1 MPARVVGV
9 SYLTCLVIIH
19 PVVNMAWPVRSQ
31 LLDLVARGQLAS
43 SGYTHLSRH
52 PSLEPSVP
60 RSTRGGRVSD
70 SRTRQGLAAPAAP
83 AGYAAPAGH
92 AAHAGHD
99 PAGFAAVQDGDA
111 GRLLLRQVNAN
122 MGVNVSYTLST
133 YLSCKYFPF
142 FVSLSLSLSHP
153 LTHLLEKSPLT
164 INQIQQAWNLFSG
177 SDGRFRRSPF
187 IYLPIHD
194 DRMELLFLLLY

>member
-9 SYLTCLVIIH
+9 SYLTCLVIIYL
-19 PVVNMAWPVRSQ
+19 VVKMAWPFRSQ
-31 LLDLVARGQLAS
+31 PLDLVARGQLAS
-43 SGYTHLSRH
+43 YGYIHLFRH

-92 AAHAGHD
+92 AAHAGHG
-99 PAGFAAVQDGDA
+99 PAGFAAVQGGDA
-111 GRLLLRQVNAN
+111 GRLLLRQANAN

-133 YLSCKYFPF
+133 YLSCKYFPL
-142 FVSLSLSLSHP
+142 FVSLSLSL
-153 LTHLLEKSPLT
+153 THSL
-164 INQIQQAWNLFSG
+164 
-177 SDGRFRRSPF
+177 
-187 IYLPIHD
+187 IYLKNPP
-194 DRMELLFLLLY
+194 

>member
-1 MPARVVGV
+1 
-9 SYLTCLVIIH
+9 
-19 PVVNMAWPVRSQ
+19 MAWPFRSQ
-31 LLDLVARGQLAS
+31 PLDLVARGQLAS
-43 SGYTHLSRH
+43 YGYIHLFRH

-111 GRLLLRQVNAN
+111 GRLLLRQVNTN
-122 MGVNVSYTLST
+122 MGV
-133 YLSCKYFPF
+133 
-142 FVSLSLSLSHP
+142 
-153 LTHLLEKSPLT
+153 
-164 INQIQQAWNLFSG
+164 
-177 SDGRFRRSPF
+177 
-187 IYLPIHD
+187 D
-194 DRMELLFLLLY
+194 D